1 MADFGNIPFYI
12 EPVFESIFKSFGN
25 SVSLDSEKS
34 VHTEKKVDNASSVSE
49 SSEEQAETSLIS
61 DLALILVV
69 ASITTV
75 IFKRLKQP
83 CAPKLGYKVSYCHLI
98 SSFPFG
104 PKRLYMP

>member
-12 EPVFESIFKSFGN
+12 EPVFERIFKSFGN
-25 SVSLDSEKS
+25 SVSLSSERS
-34 VHTEKKVDNASSVSE
+34 VHTEEKGDKTSGVSE
-49 SSEEQAETSLIS
+49 SEQHAETGLIS

-83 CAPKLGYKVSYCHLI
+83 VVLGYIVAGFLVG
-98 SSFPFG
+98 PFFG
-104 PKRLYMP
+104 